1 MARTPRSLILG
12 TAGHIDHGKTT
23 LVRALTGTD
32 TDRLPEEKRRGIT
45 IELGFAPWAITPE
58 LQASIV
64 DVPGHENFV
73 RTMIA
78 GAGGIDVV
86 ILVVSA
92 EDGVMPQTREHINVC
107 RLLGVRHGLVALTKI
122 DRLDNDP
129 EAIELATDDVRESL
143 AGTVFEQTQIL
154 PLSAQTGEGLDELKR
169 AIKKLASTLPRR
181 DADGDPIIPL
191 DRVFTMKGHGTVVT
205 GTQLCGTLDI
215 AKNPNLTL
223 VPAGDAREARTVRAR
238 AAQVRGSDE
247 GRIGPGSR
255 VAVNLA
261 GVELSE
267 VSRGD
272 VLTSGPLVERGT
284 VFHVA
289 MQHLPGRTAPW
300 TRGTV
305 VQVCAGT
312 AFAVGRLDP
321 LWLAPSADEDATDD
335 TTKTGEVQVATGREG
350 LVRVRL
356 ETPVP
361 VWRDMSVVVRDFSGP
376 PPTTASEDQGR
387 TIGGGVVTDPAP
399 SQGRGQRARWVA
411 VGRALTEPDLDRR
424 LVALVH
430 DAGTLAVDTT
440 ELGRRSGIADAPA
453 RLAALATGKKAP
465 LVRLSAQD
473 RGLQRWAHIEHVR
486 PLVARV
492 VAAVDR
498 FHVDNPMQPGAGRAT
513 VEAMLGSRT
522 APDIAAWALDQALER
537 GVLQTVDDAGT
548 IARPGKGVQADGEL
562 PEHMQRVLD
571 VYGRH
576 GITAPTVKEVTAECG
591 LDPRKTLEMLG
602 VLQRTGRLVKIT
614 PDISMAADAHE
625 SVVTGVRGHL
635 AEHGT
640 IDVQAL
646 KGITGLSRK
655 YAVPLLEHLDQLQIT
670 RREGDKRFPGAKA

>member
-1 MARTPRSLILG
+1 VARTPRSLILG

-78 GAGGIDVV
+78 GAGGIDIV

-143 AGTVFEQTQIL
+143 AGTVFEDTPIV

-169 AIKKLASTLPRR
+169 AIKKLASALPRR
-181 DADGDPIIPL
+181 DAVGDPVIPL

-205 GTQLCGTLDI
+205 GTQLCGTLDVV
-215 AKNPNLTL
+215 KNPNLTL
-223 VPAGDAREARTVRAR
+223 VPAGDARDARTVRVR

-247 GRIGPGSR
+247 GRVAPGSR

-272 VLTSGPLVERGT
+272 VLTSGPQVERGT

-321 LWLAPSADEDATDD
+321 LWLAPSADDDAANED
-335 TTKTGEVQVATGREG
+335 TKNGEVQVAAGREG

-361 VWRDMSVVVRDFSGP
+361 VWRDMNVVVRDFSGP

-399 SQGRGQRARWVA
+399 SQGRGQRARWVE

-430 DAGTLAVDTT
+430 DAGTLAADTT
-440 ELGRRSGIADAPA
+440 ELGRRSGIADARD
-453 RLAALATGKKAP
+453 RLMALATGKKP
-465 LVRLSAQD
+465 QLVGLSAQD
-473 RGLQRWAHIEHVR
+473 RDLQRWAHIEHVR

-513 VEAMLGSRT
+513 VEAMLGNRI

-548 IARPGKGVQADGEL
+548 IARPGKGVQAGGEL
-562 PEHMQRVLD
+562 PEHMQRLLD
-571 VYGRH
+571 VYARH

-614 PDISMAADAHE
+614 PDISMATEAHQ
-625 SVVTGVRGHL
+625 SVVTEVRSHL
-635 AEHGT
+635 GEHGT